1 MNTTPKSKSDFR
13 RAIGDARS
21 SHTAGAPSASPLK
34 TYLSAADVQHTIST
48 QVGKLDLGL
57 IGNFKARLHQHAE
70 ETHMQRTLTTARV
83 EQATALMLE
92 KISGEVNILR
102 TAFRQDFSDRIASL
116 AEGAAASQIMVIRKL
131 KAIEAEARN
140 FVLYD
145 LKGELDELG
154 AMHQQGV
161 IDDEDLQQ
169 EASFRFARY
178 EQLKDEFTRLMDGY
192 QGVVQNAYQGGNR

>member
-1 MNTTPKSKSDFR
+1 
-13 RAIGDARS
+13 
-21 SHTAGAPSASPLK
+21 
-34 TYLSAADVQHTIST
+34 
-48 QVGKLDLGL
+48 
-57 IGNFKARLHQHAE
+57 
-70 ETHMQRTLTTARV
+70 MQRTLTTARV

>member
-1 MNTTPKSKSDFR
+1 MSSTPKSKAEFR
-13 RAIGDARS
+13 RMASDMRS
-21 SHTAGAPSASPLK
+21 STMSSAPNTSPLK
-34 TYLSAADVQHTIST
+34 SNLSAAEVHHTIST

-57 IGNFKARLHQHAE
+57 IGNLKARFHQRAE
-70 ETHMQRTLTTARV
+70 DAKMQRTLTTARV

-92 KISGEVNILR
+92 KISGEVDILR
-102 TAFRQDFSDRIASL
+102 MAFKQDFSDRIASL
-116 AEGAAASQIMVIRKL
+116 AESTAASQIMVIRKL

-145 LKGELDELG
+145 LKRELDELG

-169 EASFRFARY
+169 EASFRFSRY

-192 QGVVQNAYQGGNR
+192 QGVIQNAYQGGAR